1 MVSKMLN
8 SERHISNKREQTG
21 KFTKPTYLL
30 KLTEQSQTAKVG
42 YLKIGWQ
49 KLDAKLQTNL

>member
-21 KFTKPTYLL
+21 KFTKPTYLNWQNRARQL
-30 KLTEQSQTAKVG
+30 K

>member
-42 YLKIGWQ
+42 LLENWLTKTRR
-49 KLDAKLQTNL
+49 KVAN